1 MTAVQAGDVT
11 YVVTDIECDGPNP
24 NRNSMLSFASVAVS
38 AMGEVLSEFEAVLH
52 PRPDRSPD
60 NGTMDWWHS
69 LPEVWAAATTNP
81 EPPAVVMERYGTW
94 VESLP
99 GKRVFA
105 ARPLIFDGPWMD
117 HYLDHYLNSRA
128 NVGIRLE
135 RKVFNG
141 FAALD
146 LDSLIAGLMYQPH
159 RVAFKPEWPADWLG
173 DHPHTHRAI
182 DDARGYAS
190 VLQNLLALA
199 RLRL

>member
-1 MTAVQAGDVT
+1 MTGVGADQVT

-24 NRNSMLSFASVAVS
+24 NRNSILAFASVAVS
-38 AMGEVLSEFEAVLH
+38 AEGKILSEFEAVLE

-60 NGTMDWWHS
+60 AGTMDWWRTQ
-69 LPEVWAAATTNP
+69 PEVWAAATANP
-81 EPPAVVMERYGTW
+81 EPPAVVMERFALW

-99 GKRVFA
+99 GLRVFA
-105 ARPLIFDGPWMD
+105 ARPLIFDGPWID
-117 HYLDHYLNSRA
+117 HYLDHYLGSRA
-128 NVGIRLE
+128 NVGIRLD

-146 LDSLIAGLMYQPH
+146 IDSLIAGLMGAPH
-159 RVAFKPEWPADWLG
+159 RVAYKPNVPEAWLG

-190 VLQNLLALA
+190 ILQNLLALA
-199 RLRL
+199 RSRA

>member
-1 MTAVQAGDVT
+1 MTAPQGGEVT

-38 AMGEVLSEFEAVLH
+38 ATGDILAEFEAVLQ

-60 NGTMDWWHS
+60 AGTLAWWRS

-81 EPPAVVMERYGTW
+81 EPPAVVMERYALW

-99 GKRVFA
+99 GLRVFA
-105 ARPLIFDGPWMD
+105 ARPLIFDGTWMD

-128 NVGIRLE
+128 NVGIRLK
-135 RKVFNG
+135 RTVFNG

-146 LDSLIAGLMYQPH
+146 LDSLIAGLMRQPH
-159 RVAFKPEWPADWLG
+159 RVAYKPEWPEAWLG

-182 DDARGYAS
+182 DDARGYAN

-199 RLRL
+199 QSRS